1 MPKLRQMIPLLVLP
15 VVAGASLAFLNLAAL
30 DPGRPVGV
38 ACIGYGVW
46 MALGQR
52 NPYGPLAGFSAMVM
66 HLAWSAG
73 FWLQLRA
80 PAKREAVAS

>member
-1 MPKLRQMIPLLVLP
+1 MIP
-15 VVAGASLAFLNLAAL
+15 AGLWMA
-30 DPGRPVGV
+30 

-46 MALGQR
+46 MAVGQR

-73 FWLQLRA
+73 FWLQLLDFR
-80 PAKREAVAS
+80 KREAAAS